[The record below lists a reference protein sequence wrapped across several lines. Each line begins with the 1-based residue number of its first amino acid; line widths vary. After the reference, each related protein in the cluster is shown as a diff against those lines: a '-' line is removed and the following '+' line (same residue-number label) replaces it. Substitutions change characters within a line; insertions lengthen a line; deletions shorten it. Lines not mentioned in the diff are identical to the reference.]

1 MHFWNMIA
9 FQTYVQAG
17 KLVGRSKC
25 VQFPN
30 EIATVCLAL
39 CVFFHD
45 FIFFRLILVRLSHCR
60 IHTWH
65 RTQTLIITEAV
76 YSKHLNSAQM
86 QRKCRQSFSLGLG
99 CLLCMALVG
108 LVFLVMCTCM
118 CILQSENC
126 SIFSLSRWNRNH
138 KPNEKNDETKRN
150 TKPICSLLAHFLRIY
165 CSKALLMHQL
175 FFCIFGCRSRAQ

>member
-1 MHFWNMIA
+1 MHFKHTFRLVSWLVDRNVCNFLTKLQPSAWHCA
-9 FQTYVQAG
+9 F
-17 KLVGRSKC
+17 
-25 VQFPN
+25 F
-30 EIATVCLAL
+30 
-39 CVFFHD
+39 FFHD
-45 FIFFRLILVRLSHCR
+45 FNFFCLILVRLSHCQ

-76 YSKHLNSAQM
+76 CSKHLNSAQM

-108 LVFLVMCTCM
+108 SVFLVMCTCM